1 MIRSVFLF
9 TFLLTIPCSMVCH
22 AQKEKSSYSSYKK
35 RMAKDDAGDL
45 YRSAESLKTTDPRS
59 ALNTLEEALALAIAE
74 ENLPTQARCYLL
86 IGEINE
92 NISEWQLAR
101 QNYQNAWDILKRV
114 NDPSLQDRLKAMK
127 GLGRTNLELG
137 NYESALSY
145 CQQALVEEKNTH
157 ERNDLVLAVSEVYYQ
172 MDRYDEALSALDRI
186 ESHKKVADP
195 LLESRV
201 QNQMAK
207 IYAKKNDI
215 TRTKELYQNS
225 LDNLRS
231 QKKQEETERA
241 RENAKEDISDVLVEQ
256 KRYDDEIDLRNK
268 SIDYNIEQKNF
279 DEVSRDKVAIS
290 RVLTAKGENSEALR
304 ELEEAARIADTL
316 KSPADKSNAYLALAE
331 AYKQNGRTNEALD
344 TYQKYSRA
352 VSESQKVQ
360 NTINDERAEL
370 IKKQKDIEELSKDV
384 SIGQREEAIE
394 NETLKRQRTI
404 IYGLLVILAIVM
416 VTAYFIFKSAQ
427 SSKRANQM
435 LALKSLRSQMNPHF
449 IFNALNSV
457 NHFVAQQDERSA
469 NRFLSEF
476 SQLMRLVL
484 DNSQQDFIAL
494 SKEQE
499 MLSLYL
505 KLEHY
510 RFRDKFDYQIS
521 IDDGLD
527 AEQIQVPPMLIQPY
541 IENAVW
547 HGLRYKESKG
557 RLDLR
562 IYRENGELVVEVADD
577 GIGRKKSMEL
587 KTENQKKHNS
597 TGLRN
602 IQERLSIINKLYGT
616 SYRVSIADLEDNA
629 GTIVKVYLPKLK
641 HAV

>member
-1 MIRSVFLF
+1 
-9 TFLLTIPCSMVCH
+9 
-22 AQKEKSSYSSYKK
+22 
-35 RMAKDDAGDL
+35 MAKDDASDL
-45 YRSAESLKTTDPRS
+45 YQEAESLKSTDARS
-59 ALNTLEEALALAIAE
+59 ALNKVEEALALAIAE
-74 ENLPTQARCYLL
+74 ENLPTQAKCHLL

-92 NISEWQLAR
+92 NISEWQLAQ
-101 QNYQNAWDILKRV
+101 QNYQNAWAILKRI
-114 NDPSLQDRLKAMK
+114 NDPPLQDRLKAMK
-127 GLGRTNLELG
+127 GLGRTNLELA
-137 NYESALSY
+137 NHESALSY
-145 CQQALVEEKNTH
+145 YQQALVEERNSR
-157 ERNDLVLAVSEVYYQ
+157 ERNELVLAISEVYYQ
-172 MDRYDEALSALDRI
+172 MNRYDEALSALDRI
-186 ESHKKVADP
+186 ESNKKISEP

-207 IYAKKNDI
+207 IYAKKNDL
-215 TRTKELYQNS
+215 TKTKKLYQNS

-231 QKKQEETERA
+231 QSKQEVTERA

-256 KRYDDEIDLRNK
+256 KRYDEEIDLRNS

-279 DEVSRDKVAIS
+279 EEVSRDKVAIG
-290 RVLTAKGENSEALR
+290 RMLNAKGETSEALR

-316 KSPADKSNAYLALAE
+316 ENPAQKSSAYLALAE
-331 AYKQNGRTNEALD
+331 AYKQNGRTTEALD
-344 TYQKYSRA
+344 TYKKYSNA

-360 NTINDERAEL
+360 TTISNAKADL
-370 IKKQKDIEELSKDV
+370 ITKQREIEELSKDV

-394 NETLKRQRTI
+394 NETMKRQRTI
-404 IYGLLVILAIVM
+404 IYGLLVILGIVM
-416 VTAYFIFKSAQ
+416 VTSYFIFKSGQ

-484 DNSQQDFIAL
+484 DNSQQDFIPL

-527 AEQIQVPPMLIQPY
+527 AEMIQVPPMLIQPY

-547 HGLRYKESKG
+547 HGLRYKEGKG
-557 RLDLR
+557 MLKLR
-562 IYRENGELVVEVADD
+562 IYHQDRELIVEIVDD
-577 GIGRKKSMEL
+577 GIGRKKSTEL

-597 TGLRN
+597 TGIRN
-602 IQERLSIINKLYGT
+602 ITERLSIINKLYGT
-616 SYRVSIADLEDNA
+616 SYRVTITDLEESA
-629 GTIVKVYLPKLK
+629 GTVVKVYLPKLK